1 MLIDQME
8 YFTRLQSSAAK
19 LVARNLRL
27 KDKKTGMVYE
37 FPIFNEKDINGFRN
51 HPIITSYNMNKLEVE
66 YDYETEDEQLKQSA
80 KMLIYELHQAIE
92 FFIKEDP
99 FKLVENISL

>member
-1 MLIDQME
+1 M
-8 YFTRLQSSAAK
+8 
-19 LVARNLRL
+19 VARNLRL
-27 KDKKTGMVYE
+27 RDKKTGITYD
-37 FPIFNEKDINGFRN
+37 FPIFNEKDIQSFRN
-51 HPIITSYNMNKLEVE
+51 HPIITSFNMSKLEVE

-80 KMLIYELHQAIE
+80 KMLIDELHQAIE